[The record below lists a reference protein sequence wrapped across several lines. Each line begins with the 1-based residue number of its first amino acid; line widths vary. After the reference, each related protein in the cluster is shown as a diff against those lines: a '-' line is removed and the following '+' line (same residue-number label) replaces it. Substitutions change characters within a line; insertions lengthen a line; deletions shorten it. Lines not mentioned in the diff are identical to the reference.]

1 MQIGST
7 LRRIVTRSSPR
18 MPLARRMLSEAAG
31 LPTATSRYITGPFGK
46 PAIAPGC
53 GHGGLCFNIS
63 HTRGLAACAVTREDE
78 FSFDV
83 EPSDRPTDLAFQ
95 ATIFANG
102 NGVPPTTGVN
112 IVYNASLGG
121 AKLDLLAISPS
132 TGNADLALDGAI
144 YHRNLVEGRDIVT
157 DAALTGAMKAPPTAC
172 ARASRR
178 SNSRVSSR
186 TKVR

>member
-78 FSFDV
+78 FSFDF

-144 YHRNLVEGRDIVT
+144 YHPT
-157 DAALTGAMKAPPTAC
+157 WWKAATSLPTP
-172 ARASRR
+172 R
-178 SNSRVSSR
+178 
-186 TKVR
+186 